1 MKKIIAFHSNQL
13 SITGTEIALYDYAKN
28 NIDVLNN
35 KSLIFFQEKN
45 KNNNIEAIAKFKNK
59 FEVISYQSK
68 SDLEQLLLKQN
79 VNLLYTI
86 KSGRKDGLIS
96 KSIPTMVHAVFPTNP
111 SEIHG
116 SSYAF
121 ISEWLSYHCSNNK
134 IPCVPHIVE
143 MPDITEDL
151 RLELNIPKNAKV
163 LGCYGGKNSFDIPDA
178 IEAVR
183 KVLSNTKD
191 TYFIYLHIEPF
202 LQHER
207 VKFLPGTT
215 DLIYKTKFINTCD
228 AMLHARLQGESFGLA
243 CGEFSV
249 RNKPVITYAYNKHT
263 HHHDVLG
270 SKGFYYND
278 VDSLVQI
285 ILSLDSEKIKKSNW
299 DQYSARYNK
308 NKVMSLFDEHLIYP
322 AIKNKSFLR
331 PDIKIDFRDK
341 IYYYQ
346 FKAKKILESFPIFN

>member
-1 MKKIIAFHSNQL
+1 MKKTIAFHSNQI

-28 NIDVLNN
+28 NIDVLGNH
-35 KSLIFFQEKN
+35 SVIFYQKNN
-45 KNNNIEAIAKFKNK
+45 KNNNSQAIAKFKNE
-59 FEVISYQSK
+59 FEIIAYENK
-68 SDLEQLLLKQN
+68 SEIDHLLQKQHAD
-79 VNLLYTI
+79 LLYTI
-86 KSGRKDGLIS
+86 KSGRYDGLVS
-96 KSIPTMVHAVFPTNP
+96 KTIPTMVHAVFPTNP

-143 MPDITEDL
+143 MPDTTENL

-183 KVLSNTKD
+183 KVLTESRD

-202 LQHER
+202 IQHER
-207 VKFLPGTT
+207 AIFLPGTS

-249 RNKPVITYAYNKHT
+249 RNKPIITYAHNKHT

-270 SKGFYYND
+270 SKGFYYTD
-278 VDSLVQI
+278 VDSLVKI
-285 ILSLDSEKIKKSNW
+285 IFLLDPEQTKKSNW
-299 DQYSARYNK
+299 DQYSVRYNK
-308 NKVMSLFDEHLIYP
+308 NIVMSLFDEHLIY
-322 AIKNKSFLR
+322 AALKNKKLFR
-331 PDIKIDFRDK
+331 PDININFHDK
-341 IYYYQ
+341 ISYHR